1 MSKNLVLLHSKT
13 EFLQCTKL
21 RSLLNKYKLGYNGIH
36 LFSLQVV
43 MQYFSE
49 AYDISISLHVPN
61 AFELS
66 EKLHLLAPSY
76 TAETYQVN

>member
-1 MSKNLVLLHSKT
+1 MSKNLVLLHSET
-13 EFLQCTKL
+13 QFLQCTKL
-21 RSLLNKYKLGYNGIH
+21 YSLLNKHKLRYNGIH

-43 MQYFSE
+43 TQYFSK
-49 AYDISISLHVPN
+49 AYYISISLHVPN

-66 EKLHLLAPSY
+66 EKLHLLACLY